1 MSSKTNT
8 SSFKDARFKNKLA
21 VITGAGS
28 GIGQQL
34 AIQLAKKGCHLAL
47 ADISQAGLDKT
58 QQLLAEVLSNDS
70 DDSLDDN
77 LDVKSAVKISLH
89 ILDVAD
95 QAQMESFAVTI
106 ATEHGAANYLF
117 NNAGV
122 ALGARIDAVSY
133 ADMHWLMNINYWGV
147 IHGCT
152 AFMPLLKQQEVA
164 HIINVSSVFGLF
176 TTPYNGI
183 YSASKFAV
191 NGFTDALAQ
200 ELRETHIN
208 VSCAFPAGIKT
219 DIAKSAR
226 MVADPDNNRSAKDLQ
241 TTIEKLFWTS
251 AEQAAQ
257 EILTG
262 VTKNKQRILVG
273 KGATVMDIIRR
284 LFPVNYS
291 LFLKI

>member
-1 MSSKTNT
+1 MCRKSDTT
-8 SSFKDARFKNKLA
+8 GFKDSIFNNKVA
-21 VITGAGS
+21 VIAGAVAGS

-34 AIQLAKKGCHLAL
+34 AIQLSAKSCHLAL

-58 QQLLAEVLSNDS
+58 QQFLS
-70 DDSLDDN
+70 DDVDE
-77 LDVKSAVKISLH
+77 KSAVKISVH
-89 ILDVAD
+89 IVDVAD
-95 QAQMESFAVTI
+95 QAQTESFAATI

-117 NNAGV
+117 NNAGA
-122 ALGARIDAVSY
+122 ALGTRIDAVSY
-133 ADMHWLMNINYWGV
+133 DDMHWLMNINYWGV
-147 IHGCT
+147 VHGCT
-152 AFMPLLKQQEVA
+152 AFIPLLKQQKMT
-164 HIINVSSVFGLF
+164 HIVNVSSVFGLL

-183 YSASKFAV
+183 YSASQFAV

-226 MVADPDNNRSAKDLQ
+226 IVADLDNNRSAKDLQ

-251 AEQAAQ
+251 AKQAAA
-257 EILTG
+257 EILKG

-273 KGATVMDIIRR
+273 R
-284 LFPVNYS
+284 
-291 LFLKI
+291 

>member
-34 AIQLAKKGCHLAL
+34 AIQLAAKGCHLAL

-58 QQLLAEVLSNDS
+58 QQLLAEVLSND
-70 DDSLDDN
+70 LDDD
-77 LDVKSAVKISLH
+77 LDDDLDIKSAVKISIH
-89 ILDVAD
+89 IVDVAD
-95 QAQMESFAVTI
+95 QAQMESFAATI
-106 ATEHGAANYLF
+106 ATEYGAANYLF

-147 IHGCT
+147 VHGCT

-191 NGFTDALAQ
+191 NSFTDALAQ

-226 MVADPDNNRSAKDLQ
+226 ILADPDNNRSAKDLQ

-251 AEQAAQ
+251 AEQAAK

-291 LFLKI
+291 RFLKI

>member
-1 MSSKTNT
+1 MNVMRRKSNT
-8 SSFKDARFKNKLA
+8 TGFKDPIFKDKVA

-34 AIQLAKKGCHLAL
+34 AIQLSAKGCHLAL

-58 QQLLAEVLSNDS
+58 QQLLS
-70 DDSLDDN
+70 DDADE
-77 LDVKSAVKISLH
+77 KSAVKISIH
-89 ILDVAD
+89 IVDVAD
-95 QAQMESFAVTI
+95 QAQMESFAATI

-133 ADMHWLMNINYWGV
+133 DDMHWLMNINYWGV
-147 IHGCT
+147 VHGCT
-152 AFMPLLKQQEVA
+152 AFIPLLKQQKMA
-164 HIINVSSVFGLF
+164 HIVNVSSVFGLF

-200 ELRETHIN
+200 ELRKTHIN

-226 MVADPDNNRSAKDLQ
+226 IVADLDNNRSAKDLQ

-251 AEQAAQ
+251 AEQAAA
-257 EILTG
+257 EILKG

-273 KGATVMDIIRR
+273 KGATLMDIIRR
-284 LFPVNYS
+284 LLPVNYS
-291 LFLKI
+291 RFLKI